1 MPFIPIPGCAQVN
14 IRGTINGVPM
24 ENVLHFRKE
33 SATAWSSAQL
43 GDLNSAVIT
52 NWAVDIVPLFASGYV
67 ALSVYCR
74 DLTFEAGAVFEGNFP
89 PGTAGQADGETLPG
103 NVALVLTHTTGLAGR
118 SFRGRTYFGGLS
130 ELSVAANNAVSGFVS
145 NLGEGFSNFIGTLAG
160 NDFLLVVASKYSNN
174 APRSPG
180 IMTTVQNSSF
190 RDTRVDSQRRRLS

>member
-24 ENVLHFRKE
+24 ENVLNFRKE
-33 SATAWSSAQL
+33 TLTSWSSAQL

-52 NWAVDIVPLFASGYV
+52 NWATDIVPLFASGYV

-74 DLTFEAGAVFEGNFP
+74 DLTTESSAVFEGNFP
-89 PGTAGQADGETLPG
+89 PGTDGAADGETLPG
-103 NVALVLTHTTGLAGR
+103 SVALVLTHSTGLAGR

-130 ELSVAANNAVSGFVS
+130 ELSVTGNNAVAGFVS
-145 NLGEGFSNFIGTLAG
+145 DLGEGFNNFIGTLAG
-160 NDFLLVVASKYSNN
+160 NDFLLVVASRYHNN
-174 APRSPG
+174 APRDFG
-180 IMTTVQNSSF
+180 IVTTVQSSIF